1 MANSKDEAI
10 VKLFQISKKLQFE
23 IIKMN
28 VLIETAQTIANALG
42 FEIDPKT
49 GVLHPVNFKNQ

>member
-10 VKLFQISKKLQFE
+10 VKLFQVSKKLQYE

-28 VLIETAQTIANALG
+28 VLIETAQPIAKALG
-42 FEIDPKT
+42 FEIDPTT
-49 GVLHPVNFKNQ
+49 GVLHPVNLKDN